1 MSNKNDFKKE
11 REIKI
16 NFENNR
22 KYFYYKYKEEGENK
36 KFKIYNI
43 KSIAE
48 KIYLLI
54 KFLIKR

>member
-22 KYFYYKYKEEGENK
+22 KYFYYKYKE
-36 KFKIYNI
+36 
-43 KSIAE
+43 
-48 KIYLLI
+48 
-54 KFLIKR
+54 